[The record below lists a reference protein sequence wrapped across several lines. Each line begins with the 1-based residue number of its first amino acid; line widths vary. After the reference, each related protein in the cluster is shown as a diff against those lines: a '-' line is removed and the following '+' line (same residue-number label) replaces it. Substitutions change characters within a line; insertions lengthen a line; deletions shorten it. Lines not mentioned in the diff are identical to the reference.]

1 MAENVA
7 GDRELMP
14 GQALSRALM
23 WLDER
28 ARETPGVD
36 RTRLVG
42 EAAMRF
48 DLTPME
54 EDFLLAQWVRG
65 G

>member
-14 GQALSRALM
+14 GQGLTRALQ

-28 ARETPGVD
+28 VRDAPGVD

-48 DLTPME
+48 DLTPVE
-54 EDFLLAQWVRG
+54 EDFLLVRWVRG
-65 G
+65 E